1 MQQPDF
7 TKRVSYGKKI
17 KGQAELQLRMRFSI
31 SLQHFIKMLILMP
44 PSFKII
50 HKVKVCAPSTLRSI
64 VRPKIKLST
73 GFWCGQR
80 TSYVYIFKFT
90 GFHIFL
96 SAGGREQPLSQCA
109 NIVMTHPPPF
119 QNLKGMS
126 YYLKRKTHFD
136 SSWTCYCTN
145 CYQNIVYT

>member
-1 MQQPDF
+1 MHFSLLLILGTALYILQDDTSAKIWGMTMQQPDF
-7 TKRVSYGKKI
+7 TTRVSYGKKI

-80 TSYVYIFKFT
+80 TSYVYIQI
-90 GFHIFL
+90 HRVPYFL
-96 SAGGREQPLSQCA
+96 VSRR
-109 NIVMTHPPPF
+109 
-119 QNLKGMS
+119 KGIATQSM
-126 YYLKRKTHFD
+126 
-136 SSWTCYCTN
+136 C
-145 CYQNIVYT
+145 